1 MCPREW
7 TAVEHNGLFK
17 IFMDVSYQRIRQE
30 LRTGRLREPREV
42 KLDPASWGCEE
53 AHLLSQGG
61 TTVTLV
67 EAGRHFR
74 LKGQCAQRPWGGP
87 RLSLTKMA
95 SVRGGKA
102 GKAERCGL
110 SLRLRGRG

>member
-1 MCPREW
+1 MCPGGW

-30 LRTGRLREPREV
+30 PRTGRLGEPREV
-42 KLDPASWGCEE
+42 KLDPPSGGSEE
-53 AHLLSQGG
+53 AHLLSKGG

-74 LKGQCAQRPWGGP
+74 LKGQCVQRPWGGP
-87 RLSLTKMA
+87 RLSWLKWHQ
-95 SVRGGKA
+95 
-102 GKAERCGL
+102 
-110 SLRLRGRG
+110 